1 MADIVISV
9 DIDARGTA
17 KGSAEA
23 KAAIKGIRDS
33 IAGVDVKALSDKLK
47 SVGSQMQQ
55 FGGQLRNVGT
65 SLTLAVTAPLAAAG
79 AAILKAGGEY
89 EKALNIFQAV
99 TKATGDEMARA
110 ADVAK
115 DLGADLTL
123 PATSAKDAA
132 LAMTELGKAG
142 LSAADAMDA
151 AKGVLQ
157 LAAAGQ
163 LDGARAAEIAAN
175 ALNAFKL
182 EAKETTRVAD
192 LLAAAANAS
201 SAGVD
206 DIALAM
212 QQASANFAAAKV
224 PIEDLVTAISALA
237 NAGIKGS
244 DAGTSLKTFIMSLQS
259 PTTAA
264 AETMR
269 QLGIAVFDAAGKMK
283 SLPEIIGQFEQSLA
297 GLTDE
302 QKVQALNKI
311 FGSDAIRA
319 AQILFSTG
327 TEGFDKLKAA
337 VTASGAAAE
346 LANAQMKGLSG
357 AWAGFKSQLET
368 IGIQIYEVVKAPLTQ
383 FMQAA
388 AQYVGQAA
396 QTFGQLS
403 PAVQQAI
410 IGLAA
415 FAAAIGPL
423 LVVVGSLVSAIGT
436 IVSAAGAVA
445 GLFASG
451 GALAS
456 IGPFLIPIIIAI
468 VAAIGQAVAI
478 AYALYSAWTENFG
491 GIQELTAI
499 VADAIKYA
507 WDALMTALRDLTVE
521 ILAEI
526 RKFWQENGDEILQII
541 QVFSDGFR
549 QLWTAIVNFW
559 IENGDT
565 IKQVTKA
572 VWNAIKALIVETVR
586 IIGKLI
592 EVGLAVINGDWQ
604 KAWDATKEI
613 LTSVIKIWVSLLEA
627 SGTALVGALK
637 IALQAIWNLQTWL
650 YEQSYELGKMVVAGL
665 IAGLKS
671 MANPLGFAAK
681 WVGDQVVNALKAR
694 LETQSPSKVTYE
706 IGTWVAQGL
715 ADGID
720 AGTPEAVAAATS
732 ISGKVI
738 SGLQDVFGKD
748 LGGFVENALGILTDG
763 SKSWGDRLRSIFSGI
778 AQNFR
783 QMVGDMLKT
792 WINSKIF
799 GGGSGQGP
807 GGTPNFNPG
816 ASGGGVPPTGT
827 ITIGPDGEPMYTVNG
842 NQSAPFSLFG
852 GGLTNGIGTIAS
864 LGMMAG
870 GAIGG
875 KFGGL
880 ISSVSGGA
888 LTGLMLGAKLG
899 MVGGP
904 VGAAIGAAAGFAMS
918 ILGGLF
924 SSPKRKRDK
933 NEKMPLLTQ
942 GFADALKQLRM
953 LRDDKNAILS
963 NPSGAM
969 AKADELRAAIA
980 SGFGIQFE
988 SKKYSKIAQQQIAQK
1003 LAEADILVKQIK
1015 EFAEMGRAAGERDR
1029 RMLPEFANGVYMSP
1043 AFQAFR
1049 RRNGMLGGTF
1059 TGRDTLPSLLAPG
1072 EMVLNPR
1079 QMQAVRA
1086 NAGFDVFKTAG
1097 IPGYA
1102 NGGMAQSQPMS
1113 AGSLNVTIVV
1123 EQDAAGLWH
1132 ATAQSD
1138 AGQKVI
1144 AKVVETKYA
1153 NDELKMKR
1161 R

>member
-1 MADIVISV
+1 MADLVISV
-9 DIDARGTA
+9 DIDAKGTKTGA
-17 KGSAEA
+17 TAVKSEIDGIKREA
-23 KAAIKGIRDS
+23 AN
-33 IAGVDVKALSDKLK
+33 AGRSLRSVSGLDFKALETRLK
-47 SVGSQMQQ
+47 SVGQTMQSV
-55 FGGQLRNVGT
+55 GGQL
-65 SLTLAVTAPLAAAG
+65 
-79 AAILKAGGEY
+79 
-89 EKALNIFQAV
+89 
-99 TKATGDEMARA
+99 
-110 ADVAK
+110 
-115 DLGADLTL
+115 
-123 PATSAKDAA
+123 
-132 LAMTELGKAG
+132 
-142 LSAADAMDA
+142 
-151 AKGVLQ
+151 
-157 LAAAGQ
+157 
-163 LDGARAAEIAAN
+163 
-175 ALNAFKL
+175 
-182 EAKETTRVAD
+182 
-192 LLAAAANAS
+192 S
-201 SAGVD
+201 SAGQSMSLAITTPLVALGTLGVKSALEVD
-206 DIALAM
+206 AVRTKITALLGDASKANAKILELRELSARSVGVTQKTALETYAQLKGIGGIAEDSINRVISAM
-212 QQASANFAAAKV
+212 GKLNAAFKIEDQAGFMRNLNQLFSQGFEVPDLKEAVGRV
-224 PIEDLVTAISALA
+224 PIFYQILERAFGTADPEKLRAL
-237 NAGIKGS
+237 K
-244 DAGTSLKTFIMSLQS
+244 
-259 PTTAA
+259 
-264 AETMR
+264 
-269 QLGIAVFDAAGKMK
+269 AAGKLTLDGFLTGISEAIETDPRTANITDNLSTK
-283 SLPEIIGQFEQSLA
+283 LAKGWEKVNVALAPVGDAILRFIVPAFERIGPLIEQA
-297 GLTDE
+297 G
-302 QKVQALNKI
+302 KWFQALTP
-311 FGSDAIRA
+311 AM
-319 AQILFSTG
+319 QG
-327 TEGFDKLKAA
+327 TVVG
-337 VTASGAAAE
+337 VT
-346 LANAQMKGLSG
+346 
-357 AWAGFKSQLET
+357 
-368 IGIQIYEVVKAPLTQ
+368 
-383 FMQAA
+383 
-388 AQYVGQAA
+388 
-396 QTFGQLS
+396 
-403 PAVQQAI
+403 
-410 IGLAA
+410 A

-423 LVVVGSLVSAIGT
+423 LVVIGSLVSSIGS
-436 IVSAAGAVA
+436 IVTAVGAVA
-445 GLFASG
+445 GLFGTG

-456 IGPFLIPIIIAI
+456 IGPFLIPIIVAI

-478 AYALYSAWTENFG
+478 AYVLYSAWTENFG

-559 IENGDT
+559 IQNGDT
-565 IKQVTKA
+565 IKQVTSA
-572 VWNAIKALIVETVR
+572 VWNAVKDL
-586 IIGKLI
+586 IIGAIQVVGNTVKLI
-592 EVGLAVINGDWQ
+592 LAVINGDWQ
-604 KAWDATKEI
+604 KAWDATKAI
-613 LTSVIKIWVSLLEA
+613 LEAVIKVWVSLLTA

-650 YEQSYELGKMVVAGL
+650 YEQAYELGKMVVAGL

-694 LETQSPSKVTYE
+694 LETQSPSRVTHE
-706 IGTWVAQGL
+706 IGIWVAQGL

-720 AGTPEAVAAATS
+720 DGTPAAVEAATS
-732 ISGKVI
+732 ISGKII
-738 SGLQDVFGKD
+738 SGLQDVLGKD
-748 LGGFVENALGILTDG
+748 LGSVIENALGILTDG
-763 SKSWGDRLRSIFSGI
+763 SKSWGDRLRSIFGGI

-783 QMVGDMLKT
+783 RMVSDMLKT

-799 GGGSGQGP
+799 GGAGTGP
-807 GGTPNFNPG
+807 GGTPSFNPS
-816 ASGGGVPPTGT
+816 SGGGLGGIPPTGT
-827 ITIGPDGEPMYTVNG
+827 INANGEYVVNG
-842 NQSAPFSLFG
+842 NQTTPPFQLFG

-875 KFGGL
+875 KAGNL

-888 LTGLMLGAKLG
+888 LTGLMLGLKFG
-899 MVGGP
+899 SIGGP
-904 VGAAIGAAAGFAMS
+904 FGAAIGAAAGFAMS

-933 NEKMPLLTQ
+933 NEKMPQLQQ
-942 GFADALKQLRM
+942 GFLDALKQLRM

-988 SKKYSKIAQQQIAQK
+988 STKYSKIAQQQIAQK
-1003 LAEADILVKQIK
+1003 LVEADQLVKQIK
-1015 EFAEMGRAAGERDR
+1015 EFAEMGRAASERDR
-1029 RMLPEFANGVYMSP
+1029 RMLPEFAGGVYMSP

-1049 RRNGMLGGTF
+1049 RRNGLLGGVF

-1102 NGGMAQSQPMS
+1102 SGGVVQSQPMG
-1113 AGSLNVTIVV
+1113 AGTLYMTIVV

>member
-1 MADIVISV
+1 MADVVISV
-9 DIDARGTA
+9 DIDAKGTKA
-17 KGSAEA
+17 GARAVKSEIDGIKNEA
-23 KAAIKGIRDS
+23 ANVGRSFKS
-33 IAGVDVKALSDKLK
+33 VAGMDFKALETKLRSVGQTMQ
-47 SVGSQMQQ
+47 SVGSQMSSA
-55 FGGQLRNVGT
+55 GQ
-65 SLTLAVTAPLAAAG
+65 SMSIAITAPLAALGTLGVQSALEVDAVRTKITALVG
-79 AAILKAGGEY
+79 DAQKANAKIMELRELAANSVGVTQKSALETYAQLKGIGGIAEDSINRVIAAMGKLNAAFKIEDQPGFMRNLTQIFSQGFEIADLKEAIGRVPIFYQILESAFGTKDPAKLKALKESG
-89 EKALNIFQAV
+89 
-99 TKATGDEMARA
+99 R
-110 ADVAK
+110 
-115 DLGADLTL
+115 LTL
-123 PATSAKDAA
+123 
-132 LAMTELGKAG
+132 
-142 LSAADAMDA
+142 
-151 AKGVLQ
+151 
-157 LAAAGQ
+157 
-163 LDGARAAEIAAN
+163 DGF
-175 ALNAFKL
+175 L
-182 EAKETTRVAD
+182 T
-192 LLAAAANAS
+192 
-201 SAGVD
+201 
-206 DIALAM
+206 
-212 QQASANFAAAKV
+212 
-224 PIEDLVTAISALA
+224 
-237 NAGIKGS
+237 GI
-244 DAGTSLKTFIMSLQS
+244 
-259 PTTAA
+259 
-264 AETMR
+264 
-269 QLGIAVFDAAGKMK
+269 
-283 SLPEIIGQFEQSLA
+283 
-297 GLTDE
+297 
-302 QKVQALNKI
+302 
-311 FGSDAIRA
+311 SDAIQADPRTA
-319 AQILFSTG
+319 NITENLSTKLAKGWEKLNVALAPVGDAILRFIVPAFERVGPLIEQTG
-327 TEGFDKLKAA
+327 KWFQ
-337 VTASGAAAE
+337 S
-346 LANAQMKGLSG
+346 
-357 AWAGFKSQLET
+357 
-368 IGIQIYEVVKAPLTQ
+368 LTPA
-383 FMQAA
+383 MQATI
-388 AQYVGQAA
+388 V
-396 QTFGQLS
+396 
-403 PAVQQAI
+403 AI
-410 IGLAA
+410 GA

-507 WDALMTALRDLTVE
+507 WDALMVAMRDLTVE

-526 RKFWQENGDEILQII
+526 RKFWQENGDQILQII

-559 IENGDT
+559 IQNGDT
-565 IKQVTKA
+565 IKQVTST
-572 VWNAIKALIVETVR
+572 VWNAVKEL
-586 IIGKLI
+586 IIGAIQIVSNTIKL
-592 EVGLAVINGDWQ
+592 VLAVINGDWQ
-604 KAWDATKEI
+604 KAWDATKAI
-613 LTSVIKIWVSLLEA
+613 LDAVIKAWVALLQA
-627 SGTALVGALK
+627 SGSVLVGALK

-827 ITIGPDGEPMYTVNG
+827 ITIGPNGEPMYTVNG

-899 MVGGP
+899 MIGGP